1 MRQMPLGFTHCPN
14 SSVPKLYVY
23 KVNLFENA
31 FIQRAHHTILQ
42 VQALAK
48 KAVSWC
54 KASGGKV
61 GSTDLVRKLSKLATS
76 GKHPQNAERDLQATV
91 QRYGKSMKIHVDSVP
106 VRLYDPATE
115 EITQSSIDVLCPISL
130 AHAIWREGADLFE
143 AIFLGSQGA
152 SGAKAF
158 WENAKQN
165 ASWFKNSQ
173 IPKECYKG
181 LLPLY
186 LYGDDVEAYR
196 NSDPGAV
203 SALGWGCDFGYK
215 NEAMLQNF
223 LLTCYAEYTACEH
236 THDDLLQHLMKKFQ
250 AMGDPSLEHPWHAA
264 GYRFMF
270 AGCRGDL
277 KWINEPCDFFADFPA
292 SIVSCMLTLYIKHI
306 VFFASCVPAAMPITS
321 KHKAPET
328 QSQYL

>member
-14 SSVPKLYVY
+14 LSVPKLYVY
-23 KVNLFENA
+23 KVNLFENV

-61 GSTDLVRKLSKLATS
+61 GSTDLVWKLSKLATS

-91 QRYGKSMKIHVDSVP
+91 RRYGKSMKIQADSVP

-130 AHAIWREGADLFE
+130 AHAIWREGPDLFE

-173 IPKECYKG
+173 IPKECYKD

-264 GYRFMF
+264 GYRFML

-277 KWINEPCDFFADFPA
+277 KWINEPSAYKCW
-292 SIVSCMLTLYIKHI
+292 
-306 VFFASCVPAAMPITS
+306 
-321 KHKAPET
+321 
-328 QSQYL
+328 